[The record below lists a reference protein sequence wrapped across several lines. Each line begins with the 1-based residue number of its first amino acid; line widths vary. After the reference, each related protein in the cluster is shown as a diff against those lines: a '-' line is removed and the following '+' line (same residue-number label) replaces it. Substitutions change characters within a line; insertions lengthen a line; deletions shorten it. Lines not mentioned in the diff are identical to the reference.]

1 MPHSNFKS
9 PLAVSCHAAGRRDLD
24 RDSVGR
30 DHRFQIVMIS
40 FSQSVRPSRPLPRA
54 RPHSE
59 VHWPQYAASGHD
71 DLDART
77 TSTSST
83 TDRIGVARFRANGS
97 HLKDPLRM
105 SSGCRYRK
113 AIIARNATEELE
125 WGGSRALNERDPGP
139 ARARDVNDIE
149 FQVESTGP

>member
-59 VHWPQYAASGHD
+59 VHWRPVGMMTWMPV
-71 DLDART
+71 L
-77 TSTSST
+77 TSSTT
-83 TDRIGVARFRANGS
+83 TDRIGVARFHRQ
-97 HLKDPLRM
+97 H
-105 SSGCRYRK
+105 
-113 AIIARNATEELE
+113 
-125 WGGSRALNERDPGP
+125 GP
-139 ARARDVNDIE
+139 AGAI
-149 FQVESTGP
+149 